1 MNKLLLFTT
10 VAMAGASLF
19 AIPVTDVTVK
29 ALDSFGGDTSA
40 VLSRCQT
47 KPGTEYDASVVSR
60 DVNSLN
66 ASGEYQEISVDA
78 ERSDEGVAVTFY
90 VRRKMRYQG
99 PIAVQGNKF
108 FSESKIS
115 KEAALKDGTLYSD
128 GDFATA
134 AAAVRT
140 AYQKKYFPYAKVSV
154 IAEPIPGANN
164 NCTVTFVVDEGPR
177 QKIGRYDFDGVESVD
192 PAELRAA
199 IDDYPWWHYKSW
211 FLDSP
216 ITPEAMEACREK
228 IATVFRDKGYLDVTV
243 SEARMEPMEP
253 GQGEKNDGKVAA
265 TFDIHEGPLYKI
277 GSTKIAG
284 LTRYPEA
291 TVAGKSDLPV
301 PGDIAGEKALNDAA
315 HRISVTVG
323 SGDSGLADTR
333 VDVRRI
339 PSAADPT
346 VLDIVFNVTE
356 GVPVVINEVRI
367 EGNDYTKDRV
377 IRREIALGP
386 GDRMLADRAERS
398 QHRLENLDYFSRV
411 RYYLKETGRGKDATG
426 AEYRDLVYE
435 VEEKNTGSFM
445 VGLGASSVDHVYVSA
460 ELAQSN
466 FDLFAP
472 EKMFRGAGQKGRI
485 FAQAGPRI
493 QTYEA
498 SVTEPHLFD
507 RLLELTVEAYRRQRW
522 YDEYDIIRTG
532 GAATLAYPVKFWPTW
547 EPFGRFGVRW
557 TLEYIE
563 FHDIDRGDMLYRGKT
578 VSLDHEDRE
587 YGDAVESVFRF
598 FWSHD
603 TRDNFRI
610 PTDGSRTSVYLDL
623 AGGDNEYWRLG
634 FSHRNYWKVVKKYD
648 HILMLALR
656 AETIDGFSDDVPIYN
671 RLFLGGPKSIRGI
684 EYRHVSPFARR
695 YRGGSA
701 DNDLSKH
708 YVPWGGQTLVCANL
722 EYTIPVFKML
732 RMAAFTDA
740 GSVSEDEMDISD
752 DFAWTVG
759 FGIRLDIPMFPVRLD
774 FATPIEKPSEADK
787 EVFSFSVG
795 YDF

>member
-1 MNKLLLFTT
+1 MKKSFIAATAIL
-10 VAMAGASLF
+10 AGAC
-19 AIPVTDVTVK
+19 ACAVPVTDVTVK
-29 ALDSFGGDTSA
+29 ALDSFGGDTSS

-47 KPGTEYDASVVSR
+47 KPGTEYDASVVTR

-78 ERSDEGVAVTFY
+78 TRGEEGVAVVFY
-90 VRRKMRYQG
+90 VKRKMRYQG
-99 PIAVQGNKF
+99 PLAVKGNKF
-108 FSESKIS
+108 FNESKIA
-115 KEAALKDGTLYSD
+115 KEAALKDGALYSD
-128 GDFATA
+128 GDFASA

-154 IAEPIPGANN
+154 LAEPIPGAN

-192 PAELRAA
+192 LDELREA
-199 IDDYPWWHYKSW
+199 IDDYPWWHYKGW
-211 FLDSP
+211 FTDSP

-228 IATVFRDKGYLDVTV
+228 IATVFRNKGYLDVKV
-243 SEARMEPMEP
+243 SEARMEPMEE
-253 GQGEKNDGKVAA
+253 GQDKDSDGKVAA

-277 GSTKIAG
+277 GSTKITG
-284 LTRYPEA
+284 LTRYPAEV
-291 TVAGKSDLPV
+291 VAGKSAIPAA
-301 PGDIAGEKALNDAA
+301 GEIAGEKLLNDAA
-315 HRISVTVG
+315 HSISVTVG
-323 SGDSGLADTR
+323 SGDYGLADTR

-339 PSAADPT
+339 PSEKDPT
-346 VLDIVFNVTE
+346 VLDIVFNVVE

-367 EGNDYTKDRV
+367 EGNDYTKDNV

-398 QHRLENLDYFSRV
+398 QRRLENLDYFSRV
-411 RYYLKETGRGKDATG
+411 RYYLKETGRGKDANG

-445 VGLGASSVDHVYVSA
+445 VGVGASSVDSIYVSA
-460 ELAQSN
+460 ELAQAN

-472 EKMFRGAGQKGRI
+472 GKMFRGAGQKGRI
-485 FAQAGPRI
+485 FTQVGPRI
-493 QTYEA
+493 QTYEV

-522 YDEYDIIRTG
+522 YDEYDLIRSG
-532 GAATLAYPVKFWPTW
+532 AAATLAYPVKFWPTW

-563 FHDIDRGDMLYRGKT
+563 FHDIDHGDMLYKGKT
-578 VSLDHEDRE
+578 VSLDKEDHD

-598 FWSHD
+598 FWTHD

-610 PTDGSRTSVYLDL
+610 PTQGSRTSIYLDL
-623 AGGDNEYWRLG
+623 SGGDNEYWRLG
-634 FSHRNYWKVVKKYD
+634 FTHRNYWKVVKKYD

-671 RLFLGGPKSIRGI
+671 RLFLGGPKSIRGV

-695 YRGGSA
+695 YRGRSA
-701 DNDLSKH
+701 DNELSNS

-722 EYTIPVFKML
+722 EYTIPIVKML
-732 RMAAFTDA
+732 RLAAFSDI

-752 DFAWTVG
+752 DYAWTVG
-759 FGIRLDIPMFPVRLD
+759 MGVRIDIPMFPVRLD